1 MTYQARDIAE
11 YIIYREASQGRTV
24 SNLRLQKLLY
34 FVQAQ
39 FIVQKD
45 VPCFTERMEAW
56 DYGPVVPEV
65 YRAYKFYGSNAIPY
79 TKTSFRHI
87 DDADKVLI
95 DSMLDSCSDY
105 STSTLV
111 DMTHSQNPWKFAY
124 QNPLDNEITISSMY
138 HYFKES

>member
-45 VPCFTERMEAW
+45 APCFTERMEAW
-56 DYGPVVPEV
+56 DFGPVVPEV

-79 TKTSFRHI
+79 SKTNFNISKT
-87 DDADKVLI
+87 DMMLI
-95 DSMLDSCSDY
+95 DIMLDHCGQY

-111 DMTHSQNPWKFAY
+111 DMTHAQTPWKSAY
-124 QNPLDNEITISSMY
+124 QNPFDNEITLRSMF
-138 HYFKES
+138 HYFREA